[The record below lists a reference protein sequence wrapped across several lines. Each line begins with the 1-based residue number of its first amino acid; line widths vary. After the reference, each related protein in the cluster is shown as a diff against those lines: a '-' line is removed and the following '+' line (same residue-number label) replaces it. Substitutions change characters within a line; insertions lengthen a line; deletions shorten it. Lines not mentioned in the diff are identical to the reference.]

1 MQQYYL
7 SGDPYSRCDSLVH
20 PPIEDRNIMTDTKH
34 AAWQRH
40 LDGIA
45 NELLRLS
52 IACDLRLRDPG
63 VIERIL
69 KDDSTVCG
77 RRNPEAF
84 RKLRNLVMATYD
96 SLGRSIDRIGPEDT
110 KMITDAITTRLAQ
123 VRDSGGQVR
132 KAHGDDE

>member
-1 MQQYYL
+1 
-7 SGDPYSRCDSLVH
+7 
-20 PPIEDRNIMTDTKH
+20 MTDTKH

-77 RRNPEAF
+77 RKNPEAF

-123 VRDSGGQVR
+123 VRDSGGHQR
-132 KAHGDDE
+132 KEHTDAE